1 MAQFHPDNELNLM
14 LARSHTA
21 MFTGDQIE
29 EGLATYDFNNLP
41 THWTDMKVF

>member
-1 MAQFHPDNELNLM
+1 
-14 LARSHTA
+14 
-21 MFTGDQIE
+21 QIE